1 MDIREFCERY
11 AVPDRHN
18 TGSFKWDRLK
28 AKFGDDSL
36 LPMWVADMDFKAP
49 ECVIEAIKKRAD
61 QGVFGY
67 AFTPDSYYEAVDD
80 WEYRHF
86 GHHVKKEH
94 IRVTHGV
101 VSALYWLV
109 DMFTEPDDAVII
121 LTPVYNH
128 FADAANV
135 NGRRLVACELD
146 YNRGI
151 FTFNAERF
159 ESLIRANGVRLYI
172 MCSPHN
178 PAGRV
183 WTKAELESMLEI
195 CERNNVI
202 VVADEIHR
210 DITFEGHR
218 HIPAVTVAGGKYR
231 DCIITCN
238 AVSKTFNL
246 ATCLTSNVIIEND
259 EMRAVYD
266 KFCGRYFYVEDN
278 IFGLA
283 GVEAAMRGGEEWY
296 EAMKKLIYKNY
307 QAFRN
312 VLSEWP
318 DIYTAPLEGTYLMFV
333 DFRNEVPKDEIHD
346 FIQNKCGI
354 AANYGEAYGNNFKG
368 FVRFNL
374 AAPPETIKTASDRIV
389 RELSRSRA

>member
-1 MDIREFCERY
+1 MDIKEFCNRY
-11 AVPDRHN
+11 AILDRHN

-28 AKFGDDSL
+28 AKFGDDTL

-49 ECVIEAIKKRAD
+49 ECVVDAIKKRAD

-86 GHHVKKEH
+86 GQHVKKEH
-94 IRVTHGV
+94 IRVSHGV

-109 DMFTEPDDAVII
+109 DMFTKPDDAVII
-121 LTPVYNH
+121 LEPVYNH
-128 FADAANV
+128 FADAVNV
-135 NGRRLVACELD
+135 NGRKLVTCELE
-146 YNRGI
+146 YNKGV

-159 ESLIRANGVRLYI
+159 ENLIIDNKVRLYI

-183 WTKAELESMLEI
+183 WTEAELEAMLDI
-195 CERNNVI
+195 CERNDVI
-202 VVADEIHR
+202 VISDEIHR
-210 DITFEGHR
+210 DITFGKHK
-218 HIPAVTVAGGKYR
+218 HTPAGMVAKGKYR
-231 DCIITCN
+231 NQIITCN

-246 ATCLTSNVIIEND
+246 ATCLTSNIIIEND
-259 EMRAVYD
+259 DMRKIYD

-283 GVEAAMRGGEEWY
+283 GAEAAMRGGEEWY
-296 EAMKKLIYKNY
+296 EAMKKMVYHNFETFKSALSSWPNIY
-307 QAFRN
+307 
-312 VLSEWP
+312 
-318 DIYTAPLEGTYLMFV
+318 ITPLEGTYLMFV
-333 DFRNEVPKDEIHD
+333 DFRNVIPKDDIHD

-354 AANYGEAYGNNFKG
+354 AANYGEAYGRSFKG

-374 AAPPETIKTASDRIV
+374 ATPPENIQIAIDRIIG
-389 RELSRSRA
+389 ELSKL